1 MPVIKTQNKI
11 FMLYRGVTIFHSYKE
26 DDYEVDS
33 PMTYFYSLN
42 EFGEGDFDVR
52 DLTCP
57 ESINEEDH
65 KAIIAAAIDSGE
77 LKVDYF
83 QVLAIFAQSNVK
95 WPDILIE
102 FFNIFSYINFNI
114 DVAAPE
120 CLTPNLDFRL
130 KWYMQLGLP
139 IGVAAMLALS
149 FVVVYVWKKF
159 INGQSGAVL
168 TAHLSPSITALVT
181 AMYVLYLLLCRRV
194 FDVFNCNPTVP
205 PDPRG
210 TLYMEA
216 TNSPC
221 RLNTC
226 PRLKPRAPVAIGL
239 SMS

>member
-83 QVLAIFAQSNVK
+83 QVLDEESENALSQGQIWLLTHLHNVTEPTHIGDIPNLSNIDMAIFVAAEDCDTPEEVLNKKS
-95 WPDILIE
+95 DILASVDHA
-102 FFNIFSYINFNI
+102 FDAINK
-114 DVAAPE
+114 AS
-120 CLTPNLDFRL
+120 L
-130 KWYMQLGLP
+130 
-139 IGVAAMLALS
+139 
-149 FVVVYVWKKF
+149 
-159 INGQSGAVL
+159 
-168 TAHLSPSITALVT
+168 
-181 AMYVLYLLLCRRV
+181 
-194 FDVFNCNPTVP
+194 
-205 PDPRG
+205 
-210 TLYMEA
+210 
-216 TNSPC
+216 
-221 RLNTC
+221 
-226 PRLKPRAPVAIGL
+226 
-239 SMS
+239 